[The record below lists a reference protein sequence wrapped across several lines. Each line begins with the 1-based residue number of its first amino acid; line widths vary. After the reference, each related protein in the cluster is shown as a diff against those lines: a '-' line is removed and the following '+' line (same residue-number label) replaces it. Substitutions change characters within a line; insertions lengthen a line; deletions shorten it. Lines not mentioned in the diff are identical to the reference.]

1 MNLAPWIARRY
12 FFSRKKR
19 SFISWLSILSMLGVG
34 VGTMALVVVLSVF
47 NGMEELNREIFKTFE
62 ADLTVSPKL
71 GKRFAAPA
79 ALLDK
84 VQAVAGVQAI
94 TRVAQDNALARY
106 ADGQT
111 VVRLKGVDD
120 NYLNQTA
127 LDSALLEGRL
137 LLRQDGVNYAI
148 VADGV
153 RADLSISPADILTP
167 LDILYPQNGK
177 TLNALNPDIFNE
189 QRLTV
194 AGIFFIES
202 RYDNYVL
209 APLAVARNLFDYK
222 PDEVTTLEI
231 QLKPGAN
238 ENQVKR
244 ALQAVVGEQL
254 LVQNRDDLNLDLYRA
269 IRVEKLF
276 VAVTLALIILV
287 ASINIFFSLSM
298 LVIEKKSDIQLMY
311 ALGATRN
318 LIRNIFLTE
327 GAIIALS
334 GAFAGLILG
343 IGLCLAQQTYGFV
356 SMGMTSSII
365 DAYPVRLELNDIL
378 LTGAL
383 VILLTVLTSWFP
395 AQRAAA
401 QGASK

>member
-71 GKRFAAPA
+71 GKRFEAPA

-120 NYLNQTA
+120 NYLDQTA

-209 APLAVARNLFDYK
+209 APLAVARSLFDYK
-222 PDEVTTLEI
+222 PDEVIPNSCDVYTCL
-231 QLKPGAN
+231 G
-238 ENQVKR
+238 
-244 ALQAVVGEQL
+244 
-254 LVQNRDDLNLDLYRA
+254 
-269 IRVEKLF
+269 
-276 VAVTLALIILV
+276 
-287 ASINIFFSLSM
+287 S
-298 LVIEKKSDIQLMY
+298 
-311 ALGATRN
+311 LGAVKKPVC
-318 LIRNIFLTE
+318 
-327 GAIIALS
+327 A
-334 GAFAGLILG
+334 
-343 IGLCLAQQTYGFV
+343 
-356 SMGMTSSII
+356 SS
-365 DAYPVRLELNDIL
+365 P
-378 LTGAL
+378 
-383 VILLTVLTSWFP
+383 
-395 AQRAAA
+395 
-401 QGASK
+401 

>member
-71 GKRFAAPA
+71 GKRFEAPA

-84 VQAVAGVQAI
+84 VQAVTGVRAI

-209 APLAVARNLFDYK
+209 APLAVARSLFDYK
-222 PDEVTTLEI
+222 SNEVTTLEI
-231 QLKPGAN
+231 QLKPGTN

-244 ALQAVVGEQL
+244 ALQAAVGEQL

-298 LVIEKKSDIQLMY
+298 LVIEKKSDIQIMY
-311 ALGATRN
+311 ALGATSN
-318 LIRNIFLTE
+318 LVRNIFLTE

-343 IGLCLAQQTYGFV
+343 IVLCLAQQTYGFV

-378 LTGAL
+378 LTGVL

-401 QGASK
+401 QGTGK

>member
-244 ALQAVVGEQL
+244 ALQTVVGEQL

-298 LVIEKKSDIQLMY
+298 LVIEKKSDIQIMY
-311 ALGATRN
+311 ALGATNN

-356 SMGMTSSII
+356 SMGMTSSIV

-401 QGASK
+401 QGTGT